1 MAVRTD
7 LISFRERLEDSP
19 EPARDFFH
27 GRDSSL
33 KLESSSE
40 LDKGSGDGSGMDA
53 ELDAAL
59 GGGGAVDGCCL
70 VKWPD
75 ATDLGTGCFCIY
87 GNRDGSGRSVCRV
100 DADTTNECGPSKEGE

>member
-53 ELDAAL
+53 EPGAVL
-59 GGGGAVDGCCL
+59 GGGAVDRRFS
-70 VKWPD
+70 VKRPD
-75 ATDLGTGCFCIY
+75 AGFCIC
-87 GNRDGSGRSVCRV
+87 GNR
-100 DADTTNECGPSKEGE
+100 